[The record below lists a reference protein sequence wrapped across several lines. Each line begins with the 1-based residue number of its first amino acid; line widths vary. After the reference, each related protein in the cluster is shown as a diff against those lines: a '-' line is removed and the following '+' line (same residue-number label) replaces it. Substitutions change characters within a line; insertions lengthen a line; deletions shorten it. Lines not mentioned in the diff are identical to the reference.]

1 MKFLGYFSKN
11 YADEKG
17 REYYFDNAKF
27 ILIVLV
33 VLAHFTS
40 PIKTDHRK
48 VKALW
53 TVINTLHMPC
63 LIMISGYFAK
73 GYIKNGIIKTQRL
86 VTYVVYYLSAQLAV
100 SLFEYYVLGYADT
113 MERSVVSARSSL
125 WYLVCL
131 CWWFALLP
139 YIYRIKPQ
147 ILLPASIIIGL
158 LFGYDTDAG
167 NMLAVSRAVNHFP
180 FFLIGYY
187 FKKDWLYKFRN
198 IWTQIFAAVILLFS
212 GVLTFHFLDMIPSR
226 TITGNYNYY
235 NSAFHKMRPQ
245 IPAFTEESLWFLNRL
260 AFYIV
265 AIVLCACF
273 MLLVPR
279 GKAFFTK
286 FGSRTLQ
293 VYILHRFLYLA
304 ELEYEWWT
312 PFNSREGFFIMAGI
326 SVVVTLILSLKIFE
340 YPFKWLGKISL
351 KKLENKKLAEV
362 RIDETN

>member
-1 MKFLGYFSKN
+1 MKFLGYFSKD

-27 ILIVLV
+27 ILILLV

-40 PIKTDHRK
+40 PIKTDFPK

-73 GYIKNGIIKTQRL
+73 GYIKNGVVKTQRL
-86 VTYVVYYLSAQLAV
+86 FTYIIYYLAAQLAV
-100 SLFEYYVLGYADT
+100 SLFEYYVLGYAGT
-113 MERSVVSARSSL
+113 MAISVVSARSSL

-139 YIYRIKPQ
+139 YIYKIKP
-147 ILLPASIIIGL
+147 SIMLTFAIFAGL
-158 LFGYDTDAG
+158 MFGYDTEAG
-167 NMLAVSRAVNHFP
+167 NLLSISRAVNHFP
-180 FFLIGYY
+180 FFLMGYY
-187 FKKDWLYKFRN
+187 FKKEWLYKFRN
-198 IWTQIFAAVILLFS
+198 KWTQLAAAVILVLS
-212 GVLTFHFLDMIPSR
+212 GVVTFYCLDTIPSR
-226 TITGNYNYY
+226 IITGNYNYERA
-235 NSAFHKMRPQ
+235 NFASMNPQ
-245 IPAFTEESLWFLNRL
+245 LAIFTQKELWFVNRL
-260 AFYIV
+260 LFYIAAV
-265 AIVLCACF
+265 ILCVCF

-304 ELEYEWWT
+304 ELEYGWWE
-312 PFNSREGFFIMAGI
+312 PYNSRVGFFIVAGI
-326 SVVVTLILSLKIFE
+326 SVAVTIILSLKPFE
-340 YPFKWLGKISL
+340 YPFKWLGKL
-351 KKLENKKLAEV
+351 GVKKFERKDVPDMKV
-362 RIDETN
+362 

>member
-1 MKFLGYFSKN
+1 MKFLGYFSKD

-40 PIKTDHRK
+40 PIKTDYRK

-73 GYIKNGIIKTQRL
+73 GYIKNGVVKTQRL
-86 VTYVVYYLSAQLAV
+86 VTYVVYYLAAQLAV

-113 MERSVVSARSSL
+113 MARSVVAARSSL

-131 CWWFALLP
+131 CWWFAILP
-139 YIYRIKPQ
+139 YVYKIKPS
-147 ILLPASIIIGL
+147 ILLPAAVVIAL
-158 LFGYDTDAG
+158 LFGYDTEAG
-167 NMLAVSRAVNHFP
+167 NLLSVERAVNHFP

-187 FKKDWLYKFRN
+187 FKKEWLFKFRN
-198 IWTQIFAAVILLFS
+198 IKTQIAAVLIL
-212 GVLTFHFLDMIPSR
+212 VLTGAAAFYCLDMIPSR
-226 TITGNYNYY
+226 TITSNYSYY
-235 NSAFHKMRPQ
+235 NSAFHTMDPQ
-245 IPAFTEESLWFLNRL
+245 LPFFSENYLWFLNRL
-260 AFYIV
+260 FFYIA

-304 ELEYEWWT
+304 ELEYEWWL
-312 PFNSREGFFIMAGI
+312 PFNSKTGFFVMAGI
-326 SVVVTLILSLKIFE
+326 SIAVTLVLSLKIFE

-351 KKLENKKLAEV
+351 KKFEKKDQPEV
-362 RIDETN
+362 KV